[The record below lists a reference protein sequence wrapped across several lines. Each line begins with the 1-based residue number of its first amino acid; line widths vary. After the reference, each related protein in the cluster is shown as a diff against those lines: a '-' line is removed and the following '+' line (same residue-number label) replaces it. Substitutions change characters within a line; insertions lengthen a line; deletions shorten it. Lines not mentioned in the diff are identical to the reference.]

1 MQSMSYGISGREWKL
16 MRKINLLHVVCN
28 NEFNGT
34 ERYVVDLA
42 KNLNKDE
49 FNVIVATP
57 LEGPLSE
64 VLKENNIREEI
75 YNNGKKYYYS
85 FKGLY
90 NLYRIMKDN
99 KIDIVH
105 ANAKFQPC
113 IAAIFAGVKLKVETK
128 HGIFYSKKQLE
139 NLSILRRMY
148 EFAKQYFVDD
158 FIATSENDRETLIKY
173 FKISRKKVSVLFLG
187 IDFYDM
193 EKRSDGLFSYKPY
206 NPGTEFIIGHIGR
219 LTYQKAQEY
228 LLEAFKIIAG
238 KYEKARLVIVGSGEN
253 ESILKKY
260 IEENSLG
267 DKISFKG
274 YIKDI
279 YREMQSY
286 HAHVLTSR
294 YEGTG
299 YVNLEAMALGVPVI
313 TSNVGGATNFFTSGV
328 DSIITEVENPASTAQ
343 AIGKL
348 ISDEK
353 HRELL
358 IINAFNT
365 VKKYSVQ
372 KMTDDTSA
380 YYKYKLKPHSK

>member
-1 MQSMSYGISGREWKL
+1 MIYGISEREWKL

-57 LEGPLSE
+57 MKGPLSE
-64 VLKENNIREEI
+64 ILKENNIREEV
-75 YNNGKKYYYS
+75 YHNGKKYYYS

-90 NLYRIMKDN
+90 NLYRIMKSN

-105 ANAKFQPC
+105 ANAKFHPC
-113 IAAIFAGVKLKVETK
+113 IAAIFAGVKLKVETR

-139 NLSILRRMY
+139 NLSFLRKVY
-148 EFAKQYFVDD
+148 EYVKQFFVDD
-158 FIATSENDRETLIKY
+158 FIATSENDKETLIKY
-173 FKISRKKVSVLFLG
+173 FNINRKKVSVLFLG
-187 IDFYDM
+187 IDFKDM
-193 EKRSDGLFSYKPY
+193 ENRCEGLFSYKPY
-206 NPGTEFIIGHIGR
+206 TPGTDFIIGHIGR

-260 IEENSLG
+260 IEENSLN
-267 DKISFKG
+267 DKIIFKG

-279 YREMQSY
+279 YREMQTY
-286 HAHVLTSR
+286 HVHVLTSR

-313 TSNVGGATNFFTSGV
+313 TSEVGGATNFFTSGL
-328 DSIITEVENPASTAQ
+328 DSIITEVESPVSTAE
-343 AIGKL
+343 AIAEL
-348 ISDEK
+348 ISNENY
-353 HRELL
+353 REEL
-358 IINAFNT
+358 IKNAFST

-372 KMTDDTSA
+372 TMANSTSE
-380 YYKYKLKPHSK
+380 YYKRMLKSHS

>member
-1 MQSMSYGISGREWKL
+1 MQPMSYGISGREWKL

-173 FKISRKKVSVLFLG
+173 FKIRRKKVSVLYLG

-193 EKRSDGLFSYKPY
+193 EKRSDGLFIYKPY

-328 DSIITEVENPASTAQ
+328 DSIITEVENPVSTAQ

-358 IINAFNT
+358 IQNAFNT

-372 KMTDDTSA
+372 KMADDTSA

>member
-1 MQSMSYGISGREWKL
+1 MD
-16 MRKINLLHVVCN
+16 KINLLHVVCN
-28 NEFNGT
+28 DEFNGT

-57 LEGPLSE
+57 MKGPLSE
-64 VLKENNIREEI
+64 ILKENNVREEV

-85 FKGLY
+85 LKGLY
-90 NLYRIMKDN
+90 NLYRIMKSN

-105 ANAKFQPC
+105 ANAKFHPC
-113 IAAIFAGVKLKVETK
+113 IAVVFAGVKLKIETR

-139 NLSILRRMY
+139 NLSFLRKVY
-148 EFAKQYFVDD
+148 EYAKQFFVND
-158 FIATSENDRETLIKY
+158 FIATSENDKDTLIKY

-187 IDFYDM
+187 IDFKDM
-193 EKRSDGLFSYKPY
+193 ENRSEGLFSYKPY
-206 NPGTEFIIGHIGR
+206 IPGTDFIIGHIGR

-253 ESILKKY
+253 ENILKKY
-260 IEENSLG
+260 IEENSLN
-267 DKISFKG
+267 DKIIFKG

-279 YREMQSY
+279 YREMQTY
-286 HAHVLTSR
+286 HVHVLTSR

-299 YVNLEAMALGVPVI
+299 YVNLEAMALGVPVV
-313 TSNVGGATNFFTSGV
+313 TSNVGGATNFFTSGM
-328 DSIITEVENPASTAQ
+328 DSIITEVENPASTAE

-353 HRELL
+353 QRVIL
-358 IINAFNT
+358 IKNAFNT

-372 KMTDDTSA
+372 KMAEDTSA
-380 YYKYKLKPHSK
+380 YYKNKLKALSK

>member
-1 MQSMSYGISGREWKL
+1 MS
-16 MRKINLLHVVCN
+16 KINLLLVVCN

-57 LEGPLSE
+57 MEGPLSL

-85 FKGLY
+85 FKGLH
-90 NLYRIMKDN
+90 NLFRIMKAN

-105 ANAKFQPC
+105 ANAKFHPC
-113 IAAIFAGVKLKVETK
+113 IAAMFAGVKLKIETR

-139 NLSILRRMY
+139 NLSFPRKMY
-148 EFAKQYFVDD
+148 EYTKQFFVDD
-158 FIATSENDRETLIKY
+158 FIATSENDKETLIKY
-173 FKISRKKVSVLFLG
+173 FNISRKKVSVLFLG
-187 IDFYDM
+187 IDFEDM
-193 EKRSDGLFSYKPY
+193 ENRSEGLFSYKPY
-206 NPGTEFIIGHIGR
+206 DPSNEFIIGHIGR

-238 KYEKARLVIVGSGEN
+238 KFEKARLVIVGSGEN
-253 ESILKKY
+253 ESTLKKY
-260 IEENSLG
+260 IEENSLN
-267 DKISFKG
+267 DKIVFKG

-279 YREMQSY
+279 YREMQTY
-286 HAHVLTSR
+286 QVHVLTSR

-313 TSNVGGATNFFTSGV
+313 TSNVGGAANFFTSGK
-328 DSIITEVENPASTAQ
+328 DSIITEVENPGSTAE
-343 AIGKL
+343 AIGKI

-353 HRELL
+353 QRELL
-358 IINAFNT
+358 IKNAFNT
-365 VKKYSVQ
+365 VKNYSVQ
-372 KMTDDTSA
+372 RMAGETSV
-380 YYKYKLKPHSK
+380 YYKNMLKALSK